1 MTILIPAW
9 VDGVLHP
16 VEKLEAHQKGLRHKA
31 ISVFAFSQGN
41 ILLQQR
47 ALEKYHSPGQWAN
60 TCCTHPNWG
69 EDTHTAAH
77 RRMAEELN
85 LSGLTL
91 RYVDQIE
98 YRAEVGNGLIEHE
111 VVDCFIA
118 ICDTPP
124 LIHPNPSEVMDYTWI
139 DPTTLKH
146 RITATPQN
154 YTKWL
159 QIYVQDHFEALFQS
173 GCEMSTS

>member
-1 MTILIPAW
+1 
-9 VDGVLHP
+9 
-16 VEKLEAHQKGLRHKA
+16 
-31 ISVFAFSQGN
+31 
-41 ILLQQR
+41 
-47 ALEKYHSPGQWAN
+47 
-60 TCCTHPNWG
+60 
-69 EDTHTAAH
+69 
-77 RRMAEELN
+77 MAEELN